1 MKKAILSIAACV
13 MAMAASAQIF
23 TIQSTQKLP
32 VPQGTEWRVAGF
44 SPAGDYILITD
55 DTNSGLVRMDLANYA
70 TNVITTALGAGWAV
84 QISKD
89 GKDIV
94 YREMTIGEDKL
105 VRHDIIKHNFVAN
118 TRSVEAKAQRD
129 MTNLVDKAAKQ
140 TVAINEDLHMVITRN
155 GKTIVV
161 TPNGAEEAYNWAS
174 ISPDGKKIL
183 YYVSAKGCYV
193 CDMYG
198 QNVQFVAR
206 HCRAPQWYDNNTI
219 VGMADEDDGTFMTA
233 SAIVAYTL
241 DGKHQILVNKE
252 NMAIY
257 PYAVEG
263 KIVFSNA
270 GGEIYM
276 MQVK

>member
-1 MKKAILSIAACV
+1 
-13 MAMAASAQIF
+13 MAASAQIF
-23 TIQSTQKLP
+23 SIQSTQKLP
-32 VPQGTEWRVAGF
+32 APQGTEWRVAGF
-44 SPAGDYILITD
+44 SPVGDYILITD

-161 TPNGAEEAYNWAS
+161 TPTGAEEAYNWAS
-174 ISPDGKKIL
+174 ISPDGSKIL
-183 YYVSAKGCYV
+183 YYVGGVGCFV
-193 CDMYG
+193 CNLNGND
-198 QNVQFVAR
+198 VQKIAS
-206 HCRAPQWYDNNTI
+206 HCRAPKWYDNNTI
-219 VGMADEDDGTFMTA
+219 IGMADEDDGKYLLA

-241 DGKHQILVNKE
+241 DGKSQIIVNKE
-252 NMAIY
+252 QMAIY
-257 PYAVEG
+257 PYAADG
-263 KIVFSNA
+263 KIAFSNA
-270 GGEIYM
+270 AGEVFL

>member
-1 MKKAILSIAACV
+1 MKKTILSIAACV

-70 TNVITTALGAGWAV
+70 TNVITTASGAGWAV

-241 DGKHQILVNKE
+241 DGKNQILVNKE

-270 GGEIYM
+270 GGEVYM

>member
-70 TNVITTALGAGWAV
+70 TNVITTASGAGWAV

-155 GKTIVV
+155 GKSIVV

-219 VGMADEDDGTFMTA
+219 IGMADEDDGTFMTA

-241 DGKHQILVNKE
+241 DGKSQILVNKE

-257 PYAVEG
+257 PYAAEG

>member
-1 MKKAILSIAACV
+1 MKKTILSIAACV

-23 TIQSTQKLP
+23 SIQSTQKLP

-70 TNVITTALGAGWAV
+70 TNVITTAPGAGWAV

-219 VGMADEDDGTFMTA
+219 IGMADEDDGTFMTA

-241 DGKHQILVNKE
+241 DGKNQILVNKE

-257 PYAVEG
+257 PYAAEG

>member
-1 MKKAILSIAACV
+1 MKKTILSIAACV

-23 TIQSTQKLP
+23 SIQSTQKLP

-70 TNVITTALGAGWAV
+70 TNVITNALGAGWAV

-155 GKTIVV
+155 GKTIVL

-219 VGMADEDDGTFMTA
+219 VGMADEDDGTYMTA

-241 DGKHQILVNKE
+241 DGKSQILVNKE

-257 PYAVEG
+257 PYAAEG

>member
-1 MKKAILSIAACV
+1 MKKTILSIAACV

-70 TNVITTALGAGWAV
+70 TNVITTASGAGWAV

-219 VGMADEDDGTFMTA
+219 VGMADEDDGTYMTA

-241 DGKHQILVNKE
+241 DGKSQILVNKE

-257 PYAVEG
+257 PYAAEG

>member
-1 MKKAILSIAACV
+1 MKKTILSIAACV

-32 VPQGTEWRVAGF
+32 APQGTEWRVAGF

-70 TNVITTALGAGWAV
+70 TNVITNAAGAGWAV

-183 YYVSAKGCYV
+183 YYVSTKGCYV

-219 VGMADEDDGTFMTA
+219 VGMADEDDGKFMTA

-241 DGKHQILVNKE
+241 DGKSQILVNKE

>member
-1 MKKAILSIAACV
+1 MKKTILSIAACV

-23 TIQSTQKLP
+23 QIESTQKLP
-32 VPQGTEWRVAGF
+32 TPQGTEWRVAGF
-44 SPAGDYILITD
+44 SPVGDYILITD

-70 TNVITTALGAGWAV
+70 TNVITTASGAGWAV

-219 VGMADEDDGTFMTA
+219 IGMADEDDGTFMTA

-241 DGKHQILVNKE
+241 DGKNQILVNKE

-276 MQVK
+276 MNVK

>member
-1 MKKAILSIAACV
+1 MKKTILSIAACV

-23 TIQSTQKLP
+23 SIQSTQKLP

-70 TNVITTALGAGWAV
+70 TNVITTAPGAGWAV

-219 VGMADEDDGTFMTA
+219 IGMADEDDGKFMTA

-241 DGKHQILVNKE
+241 DGKNQILVNKE

>member
-1 MKKAILSIAACV
+1 MKKTILSIAACV

-23 TIQSTQKLP
+23 QIESTQKLP
-32 VPQGTEWRVAGF
+32 TPQGTEWRVAGF
-44 SPAGDYILITD
+44 SPVGDYILITD

-70 TNVITTALGAGWAV
+70 TNVITTASGAGWAV

-174 ISPDGKKIL
+174 ISPDGKKLL

-219 VGMADEDDGTFMTA
+219 IGMADEDDGTFMTA

-241 DGKHQILVNKE
+241 DGKNQILVNKE
-252 NMAIY
+252 NMALY

-276 MQVK
+276 MNVK

>member
-1 MKKAILSIAACV
+1 MKKTILSIAACV

-23 TIQSTQKLP
+23 SIQSTQKLP

-70 TNVITTALGAGWAV
+70 TNVITTAPGAGWAV

-155 GKTIVV
+155 GKTIVL

-219 VGMADEDDGTFMTA
+219 VGMADEDDGTYMTA

-241 DGKHQILVNKE
+241 DGKSQILVNKE

-257 PYAVEG
+257 PYAAEG

>member
-1 MKKAILSIAACV
+1 MKKTILSIAACV

-32 VPQGTEWRVAGF
+32 TPQGIEWRVAGF

-55 DTNSGLVRMDLANYA
+55 DTNSGLVRMDLANNA
-70 TNVITTALGAGWAV
+70 TKVITTAPGAGWAV

-89 GKDIV
+89 GQNIV

-129 MTNLVDKAAKQ
+129 MTNLVDKTAKQ

-155 GKTIVV
+155 GKTIVL

-174 ISPDGKKIL
+174 ISPDGKKLL

-219 VGMADEDDGTFMTA
+219 IGMADEDDGKFMTA

-241 DGKHQILVNKE
+241 DGQHQVLVNKE

>member
-1 MKKAILSIAACV
+1 MKKTILSIAACV

-23 TIQSTQKLP
+23 SIQSTQKLP

-70 TNVITTALGAGWAV
+70 TNVITNAAGAGWAV

-219 VGMADEDDGTFMTA
+219 IGMADEDDGKFMTA

-241 DGKHQILVNKE
+241 DGQHQVLVNKE

>member
-1 MKKAILSIAACV
+1 MKKTILSIAACV

-23 TIQSTQKLP
+23 SIQSTQKLP

-70 TNVITTALGAGWAV
+70 TNVITTAPGAGWAV

-155 GKTIVV
+155 GKTIVL

-219 VGMADEDDGTFMTA
+219 VGMADEDDGTYMPA

-241 DGKHQILVNKE
+241 DGKSQILVNKE

-257 PYAVEG
+257 PYAAEG
-263 KIVFSNA
+263 KIVFSTA

-276 MQVK
+276 MLVK

>member
-1 MKKAILSIAACV
+1 MKKTFLLIAACV
-13 MAMAASAQIF
+13 VTMAASAQIF
-23 TIQSTQKLP
+23 TIESTQKIP
-32 VPQGTEWRVAGF
+32 TPQGTEWKVAGF
-44 SPAGDYILITD
+44 SPVGDYILITD
-55 DTNSGLVRMDLANYA
+55 DANSGLVRMDLATKA
-70 TNVITTALGAGWAV
+70 TQVISQAPGAGWAV

-89 GKDIV
+89 GQNIV

-105 VRHDIIKHNFVAN
+105 VRHDIFRQNMATNK
-118 TRSVEAKAQRD
+118 REAQATAQRD
-129 MTNLVDKAAKQ
+129 MTNLVDKVANQ
-140 TVAINEDLHMVITRN
+140 TIAINEDLHLVLTRN
-155 GKTIVV
+155 GKTIII

-193 CDMYG
+193 CDMNG

-241 DGKHQILVNKE
+241 DGKSQVLVNKE

-257 PYAVEG
+257 PYAAKG
-263 KIVFSNA
+263 QIAFSNA
-270 GGEIYM
+270 GGEVFLM
-276 MQVK
+276 NVK

>member
-1 MKKAILSIAACV
+1 MKKTILSIAACV

-55 DTNSGLVRMDLANYA
+55 DTNSGLVRMDLANNA
-70 TNVITTALGAGWAV
+70 TKVITTAPGAGWAV

-89 GKDIV
+89 GQNIV

-118 TRSVEAKAQRD
+118 TRSVAAKAQRD
-129 MTNLVDKAAKQ
+129 MTNLVDKTAKQ

-155 GKTIVV
+155 GKTIVL

-174 ISPDGKKIL
+174 ISPDGKKLL

-219 VGMADEDDGTFMTA
+219 IGMADEDDGKFMTA

-241 DGKHQILVNKE
+241 DGQHQVLVNKE

>member
-1 MKKAILSIAACV
+1 MKKTILSIAACV

-23 TIQSTQKLP
+23 QIESAQKLP
-32 VPQGTEWRVAGF
+32 TPQGTEWRVAGF
-44 SPAGDYILITD
+44 SPVGDYILITD

-70 TNVITTALGAGWAV
+70 TNVITTASGAGWAV

-174 ISPDGKKIL
+174 ISPDGKKLL

-219 VGMADEDDGTFMTA
+219 IGMADEDDGTFMTA

-241 DGKHQILVNKE
+241 DGKNQILVNKE

-276 MQVK
+276 MNVK

>member
-1 MKKAILSIAACV
+1 MKKTILSIAACV

-55 DTNSGLVRMDLANYA
+55 DTNSGLVRMDLANNA
-70 TNVITTALGAGWAV
+70 TKVITTALGAGWAV

-89 GKDIV
+89 GQNIV

-118 TRSVEAKAQRD
+118 TRSVAAKAQRD
-129 MTNLVDKAAKQ
+129 MTNLVDKTANQ

-155 GKTIVV
+155 GKTIVL

-174 ISPDGKKIL
+174 ISPDGKKLL

-219 VGMADEDDGTFMTA
+219 IGMADEDDGKFMTA

-241 DGKHQILVNKE
+241 DGQHQVLVNKE

-257 PYAVEG
+257 PYAAEG

>member
-1 MKKAILSIAACV
+1 MKKTILSIAACV

-23 TIQSTQKLP
+23 SIQSTQKLP

-70 TNVITTALGAGWAV
+70 TNVITTAPGAGWAV

-198 QNVQFVAR
+198 QNVQFVAH

-241 DGKHQILVNKE
+241 DGKSQILVNKE

-257 PYAVEG
+257 PYAAEG

>member
-1 MKKAILSIAACV
+1 MKKTILSIAACV
-13 MAMAASAQIF
+13 VTMAASAQIF
-23 TIQSTQKLP
+23 TIESTQKIP
-32 VPQGTEWRVAGF
+32 TPQGTEWKVAGF
-44 SPAGDYILITD
+44 SPVGDYILITD
-55 DTNSGLVRMDLANYA
+55 DTNSGLVRMDLANNA
-70 TNVITTALGAGWAV
+70 TKVITTAPGAGWAV

-89 GKDIV
+89 GQNIV

-118 TRSVEAKAQRD
+118 TRSVAAKAQRD
-129 MTNLVDKAAKQ
+129 MTNLVDKTAKQ

-155 GKTIVV
+155 GKTIVL

-193 CDMYG
+193 CDMNG

-219 VGMADEDDGTFMTA
+219 IGMADEDDGKFMTA

-241 DGKHQILVNKE
+241 DGQHQVLVNKE

-257 PYAVEG
+257 PYAAEG